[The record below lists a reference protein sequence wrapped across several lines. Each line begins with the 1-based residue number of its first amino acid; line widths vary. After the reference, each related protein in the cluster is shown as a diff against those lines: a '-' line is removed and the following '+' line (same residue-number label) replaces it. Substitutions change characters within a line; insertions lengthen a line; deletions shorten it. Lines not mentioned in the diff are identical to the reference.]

1 MRLRALA
8 LPLLVLA
15 ALPGAALAQDRTDP
29 PKEIRV
35 TSATPGQD
43 VYFRVQMESS
53 VEAAGGTLELVGA
66 SAISKQGEDVQ
77 VRTPATLRIISEG
90 PFRVTLASAPGEGRI
105 QVVRIGGDREVTAS
119 GDLLTLAREERGGG
133 VQLLRAKEIHVRM
146 LEKPASR

>member
-8 LPLLVLA
+8 LPLLALA

-53 VEAAGGTLELVGA
+53 LEPAGGTLELVSA
-66 SAISKQGEDVQ
+66 SAFSKQGEDVQ
-77 VRTPATLRIISEG
+77 VRTPATLRILSEG
-90 PFRVTLASAPGEGRI
+90 PFRVTLVSVRGEGRI

-119 GDLLTLAREERGGG
+119 GDVLTFAREERGGG
-133 VQLLRAKEIHVRM
+133 VLLLSAKQMHVR
-146 LEKPASR
+146 LLDKPVSR